1 MNSIKVDSD
10 KSLVHIKDLDVSI
23 YYENYGYIESLVALP
38 ENHHFP
44 EMGIGCKLTIDQINS
59 ILNLWISDESVRTK
73 LIIRFISTIMIY
85 NPEVMAYL
93 QNSNKSIDKELK
105 DIKFPV
111 TFVVVSRYLTINI
124 DFTIEGFE
132 SGSCNIKDMCE
143 LLKKVPGMNPI
154 SHDLEIQ
161 FKVPTKAVVS
171 NCQGYDIHCT
181 MLKSRAGNNLSV
193 TTAYYNTDDIPAPV
207 VISKSL
213 ADKIQSVYD
222 IIGESVSKE
231 YLHHKPLTL
240 QDITS
245 ETDKI
250 PEPTDFFKES
260 CEMRKK
266 LLIARMREKDND

>member
-10 KSLVHIKDLDVSI
+10 NSLVHIKDLDVSI
-23 YYENYGYIESLVALP
+23 YYENYGYIESLIASP

-59 ILNLWISDESVRTK
+59 ILNLWISDESARTK

-111 TFVVVSRYLTINI
+111 TFVVVGNYLTINI

-132 SGSCNIKDMCE
+132 SCSCNIKDMCE
-143 LLKKVPGMNPI
+143 LLKKFPGINPV

-161 FKVPTKAVVS
+161 FKVPTKAVVTD
-171 NCQGYDIHCT
+171 CKDYDIHCT
-181 MLKSRAGNNLSV
+181 ILKSRAGNNLSV

-207 VISKSL
+207 EISKSL
-213 ADKIQSVYD
+213 ADKIPSVYD

-231 YLHHKPLTL
+231 YLHHEPLTL
-240 QDITS
+240 QDIAS
-245 ETDKI
+245 TDKI
-250 PEPTDFFKES
+250 PEPTDFFKDS

-266 LLIARMREKDND
+266 LLIARMREKDNE